1 VSLRRRRPDAASL
14 SEADLNRKR
23 FETEIAAVL
32 KADQKKKWPQRCE
45 EMQKR
50 MPPPPS
56 ESH

>member
-1 VSLRRRRPDAASL
+1 VSL